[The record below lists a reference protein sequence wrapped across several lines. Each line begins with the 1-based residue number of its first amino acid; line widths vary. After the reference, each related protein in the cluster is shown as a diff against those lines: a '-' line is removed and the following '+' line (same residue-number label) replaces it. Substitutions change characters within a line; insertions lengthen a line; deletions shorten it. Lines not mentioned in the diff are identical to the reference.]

1 MDTALPDGG
10 DGDVLERQTVR
21 RVARRL
27 IPILML
33 AYFCSY
39 LDRSN
44 IGMAALTMNK
54 ELGFSPAT
62 FGFGAGLFSVGYIIA
77 ELPSTLILNKVG
89 ARRWIARIMMTWG
102 LVSGLTAFVWNGQ
115 SFYGARLLLGL
126 AEGGFY
132 PGVVLYLTWWFPAHY
147 RARMMA
153 LFQSASVISLIIGL
167 PVSGL
172 LLQLDG
178 ASGLRGWQWMLLLEA
193 LPSLVMAVVIWF
205 MLTDHP
211 AQAAWLRPEQRRWLT
226 ERLAGER
233 AAREAVRTYSLRQAL
248 TSPVIWTLTIAYVGQ
263 NISQYGLILFMPQIV
278 QGLGVPSHL
287 IGLASA
293 VPFLFA
299 LVTMLA
305 WGWHS
310 DAKGERTWHCASACL
325 LCAFGMGVC
334 IVVGPGHPVIMAA
347 ALVLAEI
354 GQQSIA
360 LTFWAIP
367 SALLTGRA
375 AAGGIAMIQSVGQ
388 LGSWL
393 GPSAFGWI
401 KQASGSDST
410 ALFCLAAAPAL
421 SALLIVAVGHD
432 DRREGPRRS
441 RSGAE
446 GSVQATGAVQPA
458 R

>member
-1 MDTALPDGG
+1 METALPDGG
-10 DGDVLERQTVR
+10 DGEALERETVR

-27 IPILML
+27 VPILML

-44 IGMAALTMNK
+44 IGMAALTMNR
-54 ELGFSPAT
+54 ELGVSPAT
-62 FGFGAGLFSVGYIIA
+62 FGFGAGLFSVGYIVA

-115 SFYGARLLLGL
+115 SFYGARLLLGM

-132 PGVVLYLTWWFPAHY
+132 PGVVLFLTWWFPARY

-153 LFQSASVISLIIGL
+153 LFQSASVISLVIGL
-167 PVSGL
+167 PVGGL

-178 ASGLRGWQWMLLLEA
+178 ASGLRGWQWLLLLEA
-193 LPSLVMAVVIWF
+193 LPSLVMAVVVWC
-205 MLTDHP
+205 MLTDSP

-233 AAREAVRTYSLRQAL
+233 AARERVRTYSLRQAL
-248 TSPVIWTLTIAYVGQ
+248 TSPVIWMLTLAYVGQ

-278 QGLGVPSHL
+278 RGLGVPSGL
-287 IGLASA
+287 IGLVSA

-310 DAKGERTWHCASACL
+310 DATDERTWHCASACL
-325 LCAFGMGVC
+325 LCAVGMGVC

-367 SALLTGRA
+367 SSLLTGTA

-393 GPSAFGWI
+393 GPTAFGWI
-401 KQASGSDST
+401 RQASGSDGT

-421 SALLIVAVGHD
+421 SALLVVLVRHD
-432 DRREGPRRS
+432 DRRPGARR
-441 RSGAE
+441 RP
-446 GSVQATGAVQPA
+446 GAVGGGTRGATPVRTA
-458 R
+458 P